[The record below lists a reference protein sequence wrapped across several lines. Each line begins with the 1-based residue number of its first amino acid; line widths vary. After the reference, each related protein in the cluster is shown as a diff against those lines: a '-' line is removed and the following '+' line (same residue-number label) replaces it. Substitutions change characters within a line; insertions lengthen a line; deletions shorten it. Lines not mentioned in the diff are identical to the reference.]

1 MKSATLPSLRVE
13 PQPRDAA
20 ESLLLEGE
28 TLSSLIETSV
38 RETIERRL
46 WPRGSSWRTTTTEVP
61 TNPVHL
67 VHPVHP
73 GSTAVTSIS
82 TSARSSISA
91 LTCTALIAAW

>member
-13 PQPRDAA
+13 PRLRDAA
-20 ESLLLEGE
+20 ESVLLEGE
-28 TLSSLIETSV
+28 TLSSLLETSV

-46 WPRGSSWRTTTTEVP
+46 WPRGSSWTTTTTEVP
-61 TNPVHL
+61 KNL

-73 GSTAVTSIS
+73 GTTAVTSIS